1 MMKQY
6 KSVLALLLVLFL
18 GYGGYEFVV
27 QPQSGFIEESVSS
40 NAHFRN
46 EHLLEEH
53 YEKHGKAMGYT
64 NAEEYEK
71 GAQAVISNSDAL
83 TKSEQEDG
91 DQVYYLESS
100 NEIVFVSEDG
110 IIRTYFNPEDGI
122 DYYNRQ

>member
-1 MMKQY
+1 MMKKY
-6 KSVLALLLVLFL
+6 KSVLALVLALFL
-18 GYGGYEFVV
+18 GYGGYELVA
-27 QPQSGFIEESVSS
+27 QPQSDSIEESVSS

-46 EHLLEEH
+46 ERLLEEH

-64 NAEEYEK
+64 NAEDYEK

-110 IIRTYFNPEDGI
+110 IIRTYFNPEDGL

>member
-1 MMKQY
+1 MKKY
-6 KSVLALLLVLFL
+6 KSVLVLVLALFL

-27 QPQSGFIEESVSS
+27 QPQSDFIEESVSS

-46 EHLLEEH
+46 EHLLKEH